1 MADHER
7 EPSDIHQKKR
17 TSSDDQDVEARHFDN
32 DPSHGEV
39 VVQNREDLGTGKA
52 MATAKVWGKYSRVVL
67 YVSLGLAAYVY
78 SLDQTT
84 TYFYVSF
91 ATSSFATHSL
101 LSSIE
106 VAAQVILAVGKPII
120 ARLADLRSRPFA
132 YLVVVL
138 SYVLGYILLASSH
151 GVSQFAAGRVFQA
164 AGGTG
169 LQLLTQVIVADFTS
183 LRYRGLISSI
193 MSSPFIINAFVSG
206 KVAASI
212 TNRDPH
218 NGWRWGYGM
227 FAILIPIALTPVIL
241 TLFWGEWKAKK
252 QNIVKTKPLVV
263 EEREGAKGGLG
274 KLLGFAEDV
283 DLFGLLLLGTGWAL
297 LLIALTLSAKAKGGW
312 DNPSIIAMIVVGP
325 IIIILFGV
333 YEAKFAKFPIIPA
346 HILKNKAVMA
356 ASLIG
361 FFDFISFYL
370 TFLYL
375 YSFIY
380 VTKTPRWSQEDQ
392 NYFINTQSV
401 GLTIFGIL
409 GAAIMYYTRRYKWL
423 LFTGLCIRCLGVG
436 VMIHSRGAQGT
447 DGEIVFTQ
455 ILQAFGGG
463 FAAVASQVGAQA
475 SVRHKYVAM
484 VTAIVLLITELGGA
498 IGSAIGGAIW
508 TQIMPK
514 NIAKHLPD
522 VDEATRAELFG
533 SIVSIVALPADDP
546 VRLGVVQA
554 YGDTMRI
561 LIIVA
566 LAMGLVPIFLSLL
579 MPDYHLGDAQNAIDG
594 LDITGRKVEEG
605 QEPDRSVP
613 ADAAGRKI

>member
-1 MADHER
+1 VKSPL
-7 EPSDIHQKKR
+7 PSLP
-17 TSSDDQDVEARHFDN
+17 E
-32 DPSHGEV
+32 
-39 VVQNREDLGTGKA
+39 
-52 MATAKVWGKYSRVVL
+52 
-67 YVSLGLAAYVY
+67 
-78 SLDQTT
+78 
-84 TYFYVSF
+84 
-91 ATSSFATHSL
+91 THTMD
-101 LSSIE
+101 
-106 VAAQVILAVGKPII
+106 G
-120 ARLADLRSRPFA
+120 
-132 YLVVVL
+132 
-138 SYVLGYILLASSH
+138 
-151 GVSQFAAGRVFQA
+151 
-164 AGGTG
+164 AGG
-169 LQLLTQVIVADFTS
+169 
-183 LRYRGLISSI
+183 
-193 MSSPFIINAFVSG
+193 
-206 KVAASI
+206 K
-212 TNRDPH
+212 
-218 NGWRWGYGM
+218 YGM

-241 TLFWGEWKAKK
+241 TLLWGEWKAKK
-252 QNIVKTKPLVV
+252 QQIVKTKPLVV
-263 EEREGAKGGLG
+263 EEREGAKGAGG
-274 KLLGFAEDV
+274 KWFGFAEDV
-283 DLFGLLLLGTGWAL
+283 DFFGLILLGTGWAL
-297 LLIALTLSAKAKGGW
+297 LLIALTLSAKAKA
-312 DNPSIIAMIVVGP
+312 SIIAMIVVGP

-346 HILKNKAVMA
+346 HILKNKA
-356 ASLIG
+356 
-361 FFDFISFYL
+361 ISFYL

-380 VTKTPRWSQEDQ
+380 VTKTPRWWALILNPITLSHPSRSQEDQ

-409 GAAIMYYTRRYKWL
+409 GAGIMYYTRRYKWL

-436 VMIHSRGAQGT
+436 VMIHSRGAQGS

-508 TQIMPK
+508 TQIMPR

-533 SIVSIVALPADDP
+533 SIVSIVSRPADDP

-566 LAMGLVPIFLSLL
+566 LVIGIIPIFLSLL

-605 QEPDRSVP
+605 QEADRSVP
-613 ADAAGRKI
+613 AGANDPDRKL